1 MHFLILCI
9 LSSTSIFVIF
19 RSIERFKLPSFP
31 VIILNY
37 FFAAILGFLVHPI
50 DFSTNSLLKNDWFLI
65 SLLIGILFILM
76 FFLIARSSQN
86 AGISVTTIAS
96 KMSVVFPI
104 ILSLIISP
112 TDKLTTIK
120 ALGVLF
126 ALIGVVLT
134 IIKPGEKNFDYKK
147 IYLPLILFVG
157 MGFVDSLVKYA
168 QHLYV
173 GDEDVAL
180 FSAVLFFNAFATGV
194 IILLFKPKYFI
205 WFKRKKTWGWGL
217 LLGIVNFGSIFFLVR
232 SLNFIGSSGLRFDS
246 SIVFGINNIGIVSLS
261 VMAGLLIFKERL
273 KSINWIGIAISA
285 IAIILFT
292 LS

>member
-9 LSSTSIFVIF
+9 VSSTSIFVIF
-19 RSIERFKLPSFP
+19 RSIERYKLPPFP

-37 FFAAILGFLVHPI
+37 FFATILGFLVNPVK
-50 DFSTNSLLKNDWFLI
+50 FSINSLDEFSWLLI
-65 SLLIGILFILM
+65 SVIIGILFILM

-112 TDKLTTIK
+112 TDKLTTFK
-120 ALGVLF
+120 ALGIVF

-134 IIKPGEKNFDYKK
+134 VIKPGEKNFDYKK

-168 QHLYV
+168 QHNYV
-173 GDEDVAL
+173 GDENAAL
-180 FSAVLFFNAFATGV
+180 FSAVLFFNAFATG
-194 IILLFKPKYFI
+194 ILILLFKPTYLK
-205 WFKRKKTWGWGL
+205 WFKRKQIWGWGL

-232 SLNFIGSSGLRFDS
+232 SLNYVGRSGIRFDS
-246 SIVFGINNIGIVSLS
+246 SIIFGINNIGIVSLS
-261 VMAGLLIFKERL
+261 VLTGLLVFKEQLRA
-273 KSINWIGIAISA
+273 INWIGISISA
-285 IAIILFT
+285 ISIILFT